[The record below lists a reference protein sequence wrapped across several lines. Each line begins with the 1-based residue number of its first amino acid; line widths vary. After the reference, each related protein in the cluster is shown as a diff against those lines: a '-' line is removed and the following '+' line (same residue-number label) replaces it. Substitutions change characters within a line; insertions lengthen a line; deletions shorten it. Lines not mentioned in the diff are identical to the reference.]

1 MAVIVPDLPEL
12 FEEAFERAGLEMRSG
27 YDLKTARR
35 SLNLMTLEWANRGL
49 NLFTI
54 EAGTQL
60 LLPNVATYTLPAG
73 TIDIIEHQLRTGTG
87 ASQVDTALERISV
100 STYAQQTN
108 KQITGRP
115 TQVFVQRLPTSTT
128 VTLWPKPDNS
138 QTYTLFYYRLKGI
151 DGLASGIGG
160 ETTSIPPRFVP
171 ALVAGLAY
179 YIAMKKP
186 EAIARVLPL
195 KQVYDEQFELAAG
208 EDRDRS
214 SVMFVPFNTMMIG
227 GV

>member
-1 MAVIVPDLPEL
+1 MAVIVPDMPEL

-54 EAGTQL
+54 EAGTIAL
-60 LLPNVATYTLPAG
+60 TENVGTYTMPTG
-73 TIDIIEHQLRTGTG
+73 TIDLIEHQLRTGTG
-87 ASQVDTALERISV
+87 TSQVDTSLERISV

-108 KQITGRP
+108 KQITARP
-115 TQVFVQRLPTSTT
+115 TQIFVQRLAGSTT
-128 VTLWPKPDNS
+128 VTLWPLPDGT
-138 QTYTLFYYRLKGI
+138 QPYTLFYYRLKGI
-151 DGLASGIGG
+151 DGLASGIGADANMV
-160 ETTSIPPRFVP
+160 PPRFIP

-186 EAIARVLPL
+186 EAMARVLPL
-195 KQVYDEQFELAAG
+195 KQLYEEQFELAAL

-214 SVMFVPFNTMMIG
+214 SVSFVPFG
-227 GV
+227 SYP

>member
-1 MAVIVPDLPEL
+1 MAIVVPDMPEL

-49 NLFTI
+49 NLWTI
-54 EAGTQL
+54 ESGTQALTAGT
-60 LLPNVATYTLPAG
+60 ATYTMPSG

-87 ASQVDTALERISV
+87 VNQTDTFLERISV

-108 KQITGRP
+108 KLTTGRP
-115 TQVFVQRLPTSTT
+115 TQIFVQRLATSTT
-128 VTLWPKPDNS
+128 VTLWPVPD
-138 QTYTLFYYRLKGI
+138 TTMPYTLFYYRLKGI
-151 DGLASGIGG
+151 DGLTSGIGSDV
-160 ETTSIPPRFVP
+160 TSVPPRFVP

-179 YIAMKKP
+179 HIASKKP
-186 EAIARVLPL
+186 ASMDMVPML
-195 KQVYDEQFELAAG
+195 KQVYEEQFALAAE

-214 SVMFVPFNTMMIG
+214 SVSFVPASPWSY
-227 GV
+227 

>member
-27 YDLKTARR
+27 YDLKTVRR
-35 SLNLMTLEWANRGL
+35 SLNLITLEWANRGL

-54 EAGTQL
+54 EAGTL
-60 LLPNVATYTLPAG
+60 ALAAGTTTYTLPTG
-73 TIDIIEHQLRTGTG
+73 TIDLIEHQMRTGTG
-87 ASQVDTALERISV
+87 TGQTDTALERISV

-108 KQITGRP
+108 KQTTGRP

-128 VTLWPKPDNS
+128 VTFWPAPDAS
-138 QTYTLFYYRLKGI
+138 QSYTLFYYRLKGI
-151 DGLASGIGG
+151 DGLLSGIGG
-160 ETTSIPPRFVP
+160 DTTNIPPRFVP

-186 EAIARVLPL
+186 EAMARILPL
-195 KQVYDEQFELAAG
+195 KEIYEEQFELAAG
-208 EDRDRS
+208 EDRERAS
-214 SVMFVPFNTMMIG
+214 FSFVPFNTMMIG
-227 GV
+227 RV

>member
-1 MAVIVPDLPEL
+1 MAVVVPDLPEL
-12 FEEAFERAGLEMRSG
+12 FEEAYERAGLEMRSG

-60 LLPNVATYTLPAG
+60 LTPGVGVYVLPDN
-73 TIDIIEHQLRTGTG
+73 TIDLIEHQLRTGSGT
-87 ASQVDTALERISV
+87 AQVDTYLERISV
-100 STYAQQTN
+100 STYSQQTN
-108 KQITGRP
+108 KNITGRP
-115 TQVFVQRLPTSTT
+115 TQIFVQRLATETKF
-128 VTLWPKPDNS
+128 TLWPLPDTTM
-138 QTYTLFYYRLKGI
+138 QYTVAYYRLKGI

-160 ETTSIPPRFVP
+160 DTTSVPPRFVP
-171 ALVAGLAY
+171 ALVSGLAY

-186 EAIARVLPL
+186 QAQALLPIL
-195 KQVYDEQFELAAG
+195 KAEYETQFELAAG

-214 SVMFVPFNTMMIG
+214 SVVFAPFNTMMLG
-227 GV
+227 N

>member
-35 SLNLMTLEWANRGL
+35 SLNLLTLEWANRGL

-54 EAGTQL
+54 EVGTLPLLAG
-60 LLPNVATYTLPAG
+60 VKTYTLPAG

-87 ASQVDTALERISV
+87 TSQVDTALERISV

-108 KQITGRP
+108 KEITGRP

-128 VTLWPKPDNS
+128 VTFWPKPDNT
-138 QTYTLFYYRLKGI
+138 QEYTLFYYRLKGI

-160 ETTSIPPRFVP
+160 DTTSIPPRFVP
-171 ALVAGLAY
+171 ALVSGLAY

-186 EAIARVLPL
+186 QVMDRVAPL
-195 KQVYDEQFELAAG
+195 KVIYDEQFELAAG

>member
-54 EAGTQL
+54 ESGTQVL
-60 LLPNVATYTLPAG
+60 TAGQTTYTLPSG

-87 ASQVDTALERISV
+87 TSQVDTSLERISV

-115 TQVFVQRLPTSTT
+115 TQIFVQRLPTSTT
-128 VTLWPKPDNS
+128 VTLWPAPDATQS
-138 QTYTLFYYRLKGI
+138 YTLFYYRLKGI
-151 DGLASGIGG
+151 DGLASGVGA
-160 ETTSIPPRFVP
+160 EVTSIPPRFVP

-186 EAIARVLPL
+186 DAAARVLPL
-195 KQVYDEQFELAAG
+195 KAVYDEQFDLAAS

-214 SVMFVPFNTMMIG
+214 SVMFTPFG
-227 GV
+227 SYP